1 MARRELSSTLKNLK
15 FMQRAAVR
23 EEKTKREEEE
33 IKLDVSIVTTPTTV
47 TRKCVVIMEGDPHPG
62 ALKGR
67 MSFQSF
73 NPSVDK
79 LNEEEARLRQPA
91 AETTVSRNQNASVS
105 VRENN
110 FSVESPESVNVNKKN
125 VGVNDNVKRKQS
137 EVVSEARY
145 PNKSPKSDHDDKQSL
160 PSSSLGTFKKPG
172 GDKLDWNVLRPSSVN
187 QSR

>member
-23 EEKTKREEEE
+23 EEKTKREEE
-33 IKLDVSIVTTPTTV
+33 IKPDVSIGTTSTAV

-67 MSFQSF
+67 MSFLSF

-79 LNEEEARLRQPA
+79 LNEEEARLHQPA
-91 AETTVSRNQNASVS
+91 TETTVSRNQNASVS
-105 VRENN
+105 VRDNN
-110 FSVESPESVNVNKKN
+110 FSVESPECVKIDKKN
-125 VGVNDNVKRKQS
+125 MEVNGHVKRKQS
-137 EVVSEARY
+137 EVVSETQY
-145 PNKSPKSDHDDKQSL
+145 PNKSPKNDHDDKQSL
-160 PSSSLGTFKKPG
+160 PSSSLGTFKRPS

-187 QSR
+187 RSR